1 MGSSAASDRWRQHS
15 SQLADPRREINLR
28 KIEAL
33 IRIGVTLNG
42 G

>member
-1 MGSSAASDRWRQHS
+1 MRASAASDRWRQHS
-15 SQLADPRREINLR
+15 SQFADPGCEINLR
-28 KIEAL
+28 EIKAL